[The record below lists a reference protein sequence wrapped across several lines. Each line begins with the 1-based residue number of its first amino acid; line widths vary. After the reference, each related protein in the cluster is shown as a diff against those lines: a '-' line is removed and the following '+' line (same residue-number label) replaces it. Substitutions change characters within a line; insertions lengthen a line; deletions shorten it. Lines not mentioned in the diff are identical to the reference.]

1 MLLRS
6 KSENCVSFSIPDKE
20 EDPDTARILRHM
32 ELIDDEA
39 SEYGIHIVKMS
50 DRLMAK
56 KYGYREPP
64 GLTYFRKGEE
74 LLIYECFIWTL
85 SYAPN

>member
-1 MLLRS
+1 MDPFLLA
-6 KSENCVSFSIPDKE
+6 DKE
-20 EDPDTARILRHM
+20 EDPDTPRILRHM

-56 KYGYREPP
+56 KYGYRDPP
-64 GLTYFRKGEE
+64 GITYFRKGE
-74 LLIYECFIWTL
+74 IYL
-85 SYAPN
+85 